1 MWKLFQEE
9 FRKIASRKIV
19 WIGLFLLLA
28 FVRYRLGA
36 ELKGYSVTINGENIY
51 GVEALE
57 KDKEIAA
64 QYAGPLTE
72 ETVQIIYDR
81 YGFYHYDMSTEES
94 KGNFCSQ
101 FITERMTNLNQ
112 TGGENPEE
120 IRFYQGEEW
129 EINAAPLLEGDIWF
143 DYVKGWSDLREIYCI
158 VIIWGM
164 AILFIVGLSPVFSE
178 EYTLRTADI
187 LLTTQRGKK
196 GLIWIKMAA
205 ALSFTWIIFTMVTF
219 YVWAIY
225 LKVFGTQGLDASPIL
240 IGAGS
245 ASFGYHTET
254 IRGFFL
260 LSFGLG
266 IAGFL
271 LMTGM
276 VLAASALCKN
286 AFLTVVLS
294 LAVFLFPVVWIKV
307 LGPMWIFGITLS
319 KAMNHFMV
327 SMPVYLLTHW
337 GFAFTKKQIAIHMV
351 IALAVGTISVVLGYR
366 SYRDYQR

>member
-9 FRKIASRKIV
+9 LRKIASRKIL

-36 ELKGYSVTINGENIY
+36 ELKTYSVTINGKNIY
-51 GVEALE
+51 GIEALE

-72 ETVQIIYDR
+72 ETVQKIYDR
-81 YGFYHYDMSTEES
+81 YGFYYHDLNTEEP

-112 TGGENPEE
+112 LGDENPEK

-143 DYVKGWSDLREIYCI
+143 DYVKGWGDLRETYGIL
-158 VIIWGM
+158 IIWGM

-205 ALSFTWIIFTMVTF
+205 AFSFILIIFTAVTF

-225 LKVFGTQGLDASPIL
+225 IKVFGTQGLDASPIL

-245 ASFGYHTET
+245 AQFGYHTET
-254 IRGFFL
+254 IKGFFL

-266 IAGFL
+266 IVGFL
-271 LMTGM
+271 LLAGM

-286 AFLTVVLS
+286 AFMTVVVS
-294 LAVFLFPVVWIKV
+294 LAVFLFPVVWIKA
-307 LGPMWIFGITLS
+307 LGPMWILGITLS

-337 GFAFTKKQIAIHMV
+337 GFLFTKKQIVIHMA
-351 IALAVGTISVVLGYR
+351 IALAAGIISVILGYR

>member
-28 FVRYRLGA
+28 FVRYRLGT
-36 ELKGYSVTINGENIY
+36 ELKVYSVTINGKNIY
-51 GVEALE
+51 GMEAVEE
-57 KDKEIAA
+57 DKKIAA

-72 ETVQIIYDR
+72 ETVQKIYDR
-81 YGFYHYDMSTEES
+81 YGFYYYDMNTGEP

-112 TGGENPEE
+112 IGGDNPEE
-120 IRFYQGEEW
+120 IRFYQGEER
-129 EINAAPLLEGDIWF
+129 EINAAPLLEGDLWF
-143 DYVKGWSDLREIYCI
+143 DYVKGWSDLKETYGILI
-158 VIIWGM
+158 VWGL
-164 AILFIVGLSPVFSE
+164 AIVFLVGLSPVFSE

-196 GLIWIKMAA
+196 SLIWIKMAA
-205 ALSFTWIIFTMVTF
+205 ALSFTLIIFTAVTF

-254 IRGFFL
+254 IKGFFL

-286 AFLTVVLS
+286 AFMTVVIS
-294 LAVFLFPVVWIKV
+294 LAVFLFPVVWIKAI
-307 LGPMWIFGITLS
+307 GPMWMFGITLF
-319 KAMNHFMV
+319 KAVNHFMV
-327 SMPVYLLTHW
+327 SMPVYLLTQW
-337 GFAFTKKQIAIHMV
+337 GFAFTKKQIAIHMA
-351 IALAVGTISVVLGYR
+351 IALAVGIISVILGYR